1 MKMLDETILRSSR
14 PAGLVTTRPDEG
26 VLMVTVEADRL
37 GQGNSG
43 ELASICLGYAHP
55 EGGGW
60 MFQAVSLGL
69 VREVDCAGLRALVQI
84 SDSLSAAG
92 GKLIV
97 YGVPQAVR
105 SIVRRTGLS
114 CRLALARGAREAVR
128 LASSGDIGARA
139 RRLPVIGHPRAA

>member
-1 MKMLDETILRSSR
+1 MKMLEEPMKRSSR
-14 PAGLVTTRPDEG
+14 PAGLVTTRSDED
-26 VLMVTVEADRL
+26 VLMVTVEAERL
-37 GQGNSG
+37 GALNSG

-60 MFQAVSLGL
+60 LYQAMSLGL

-97 YGVPQAVR
+97 FGVPQAVR

-114 CRLALARGAREAVR
+114 GRLSLARGTREAVR
-128 LASSGDIGARA
+128 LASGGEGAGRS
-139 RRLPVIGHPRAA
+139 RRLPPVGRPRAA